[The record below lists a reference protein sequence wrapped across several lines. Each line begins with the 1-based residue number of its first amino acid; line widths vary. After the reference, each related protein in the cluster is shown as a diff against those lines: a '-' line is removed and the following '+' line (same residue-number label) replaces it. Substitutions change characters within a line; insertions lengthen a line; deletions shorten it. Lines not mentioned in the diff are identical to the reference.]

1 MQPPPLPANIQAL
14 QTSARSLVGR
24 SVGELARELNQQPPD
39 QPTRAKGW
47 TGRLIEIALGA
58 PADAAAGPDL
68 AHLGIELKSLP
79 LDRSGKPKE
88 STWVCMAP
96 MDGRLPPL
104 WRDSP
109 PWHKLCHVLW
119 IPIQAEPSIPF
130 LDRRIGVPFLW
141 RPDTEEEAELAADYA
156 AILELI
162 AHGELAHLDA
172 RVGKALQV
180 RPKAADGS
188 QTTLSW
194 DGDGCLTTTRPRG
207 FYLRRG
213 FTTRLLDRQFAR

>member
-1 MQPPPLPANIQAL
+1 MQPPPLPPNIHVLQA
-14 QTSARSLVGR
+14 TARSLVGR
-24 SVGELARELNQQPPD
+24 SIGELAQALNQMPPEE
-39 QPTRAKGW
+39 PARAKGW
-47 TGRLIEIALGA
+47 TGRLLEIALGA

-68 AHLGIELKSLP
+68 VHLGIELKSLP

-88 STWVCMAP
+88 STWVCTAP
-96 MDGRLPPL
+96 MNGRLPPH

-109 PWHKLCHVLW
+109 PWHKLSHVLW
-119 IPIQAEPSIPF
+119 IPIQAEPNIPY
-130 LDRRIGVPFLW
+130 LERRIGVPFLW
-141 RPDTEEEAELAADYA
+141 QPNAEEDAELAADYA

-172 RVGKALQV
+172 RVGKALQI
-180 RPKAADGS
+180 RPKAADGA

-194 DGDGCLTTTRPRG
+194 DGEGRPTTTRPRG
-207 FYLRRG
+207 FYLRRS